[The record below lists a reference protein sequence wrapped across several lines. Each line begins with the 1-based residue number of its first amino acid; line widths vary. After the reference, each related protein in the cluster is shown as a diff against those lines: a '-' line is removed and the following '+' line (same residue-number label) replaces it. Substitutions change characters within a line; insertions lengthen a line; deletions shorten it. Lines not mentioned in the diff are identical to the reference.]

1 MTGSL
6 INRFF
11 AAPLALAFAC
21 LCLPAASAPGYKN
34 FGVAVYVRAYE
45 VREMKDQKL
54 LEARWS
60 AIEKQIKVSKVYLE
74 VHRDGI
80 VPDEEALAAA
90 KKFFADRGIQTSG
103 GIATV
108 AAERNRF
115 QTFCYLDPAER
126 AKFKQ
131 IVEYAAKHFDEVILD
146 DFFFTSCKTEAAIQA
161 KGNKSWTRFRLD
173 LMEDVAKNLVV
184 APARAVNPKVQLI
197 IKYPNWYE
205 HYQYLGYNVE
215 AEPPLFDKVYTGT
228 ETRDPVYGGQHL
240 QQYLGYD
247 LVRWLENVKPGGNG
261 GGWVDPGGMRTLNRY
276 AEQLWITLFAKA
288 PEITLFDYRS
298 LLEPIRQEDG
308 SLTQATE
315 IGRVAGYTF
324 EQVDGF
330 IGKLG
335 HPVGVKSY
343 KPFHSSGEDFLN
355 DYLGMAGIPIELVPQ
370 FPADSKTILLTE
382 AAKFDAA
389 IVEKIKR
396 QLVAGKTVVITSGLL
411 KALQGQG
418 IEDIAEIECTAKK
431 AVVRDFFSRFTS
443 LKGNA
448 DILIPEIRYPT
459 NDVWEVVGGLS
470 QGNGY
475 PILLQ
480 AGYASGTLYV
490 LTIPDNMGDLYNLPA
505 EVLTTIKEVLTR
517 DLPVRVE
524 APAQVSLFVYDNN
537 TFIVES
543 FLDHFASVRVVADR
557 KFTKLTDLKSAGG
570 FFFPQGPPQVRGN
583 SAVFDV
589 FVGPN
594 TYRVYQLEEEKK

>member
-1 MTGSL
+1 VLVWGTRRRRAGHPDNSNQDSRPIMRRSL
-6 INRFF
+6 MNRFF
-11 AAPLALAFAC
+11 AVPVALILTCF
-21 LCLPAASAPGYKN
+21 CLPAANAPGYQH

-45 VREMKDQKL
+45 VREMKDLKL

-80 VPDEEALAAA
+80 IPDEEALATA
-90 KKFFADRGIQTSG
+90 KKFFADRGIKTSG

-115 QTFCYLDPAER
+115 QTFCYIDPAER

-146 DFFFTSCKTEAAIQA
+146 DFFFTSCKSEAAIQA
-161 KGNKSWTRFRLD
+161 KGAKSWTQFRLD
-173 LMEDVAKNLVV
+173 LMADVAKNLVV
-184 APARAVNPKVQLI
+184 APARAVNPNVKLI

-215 AEPPLFDKVYTGT
+215 AEPKLFDKVYSGT
-228 ETRDPVYGGQHL
+228 ETRDAVYSNQHL
-240 QQYLGYD
+240 QPYLGYD
-247 LVRWLENVKPGGNG
+247 LVRWLDNVKPGANG
-261 GGWVDPGGMRTLNRY
+261 GGWVDPGGARTLNRY
-276 AEQLWITLFAKA
+276 AEQIAITLFAKA

-308 SLTQATE
+308 SVVPATE

-343 KPFHSSGEDFLN
+343 KPFHSSGEDFLH
-355 DYLGMAGIPIELVPQ
+355 DYLGMAGIPIDMVSEY
-370 FPADSKTILLTE
+370 PADAKVILLTE
-382 AAKFDAA
+382 TAKFDPG
-389 IVEKIKR
+389 IVAKIK
-396 QLVAGKTVVITSGLL
+396 QSVASGKVVVITSGLL
-411 KALQGQG
+411 RALQGKG
-418 IEDIAEIECTAKK
+418 IEEIAEIECTDRK
-431 AVVRDFFSRFTS
+431 ATVRDFLSFFTP

-448 DILIPEIRYPT
+448 DILVPQIRYPT
-459 NDVWEVVGGLS
+459 NDAWEVVSGLS

-480 AGYASGTLYV
+480 AGYG
-490 LTIPDNMGDLYNLPA
+490 
-505 EVLTTIKEVLTR
+505 
-517 DLPVRVE
+517 
-524 APAQVSLFVYDNN
+524 
-537 TFIVES
+537 
-543 FLDHFASVRVVADR
+543 
-557 KFTKLTDLKSAGG
+557 AG
-570 FFFPQGPPQVRGN
+570 
-583 SAVFDV
+583 
-589 FVGPN
+589 
-594 TYRVYQLEEEKK
+594 

>member
-1 MTGSL
+1 MRYFLKALVAAVLLAGLSL
-6 INRFF
+6 
-11 AAPLALAFAC
+11 
-21 LCLPAASAPGYKN
+21 AASTATAPGYKN

-60 AIEKQIKVSKVYLE
+60 VIEQQIKVSKVYLE

-80 VPDEEALAAA
+80 IPDEESLAAA
-90 KKFFADRGIQTSG
+90 KKFFADRGIKTSA

-108 AAERNRF
+108 VSERNRF
-115 QTFCYLDPAER
+115 QSFCYLAADER
-126 AKFKQ
+126 AKLKQ
-131 IVEYAAKHFDEVILD
+131 VVEYAARHFDEIILD
-146 DFFFTSCKTEAAIQA
+146 DFFFTNCKSEAAIQA
-161 KGNKSWTRFRLD
+161 KGSKSWTRYRLD
-173 LMEDVAKNLVV
+173 LMEEVSKNLII
-184 APARAVNPKVQLI
+184 APARAVNPKVTLI

-215 AEPPLFDKVYTGT
+215 AEPKLFDKVYTGT

-247 LVRWLENVKPGGNG
+247 LVRWLENVKPGANG

-288 PEITLFDYRS
+288 PEVMLFDYRQ
-298 LLEPIRQEDG
+298 LIEPIRQEDG
-308 SLTQATE
+308 LSTPATE

-335 HPVGVKSY
+335 APVGLKSY

-355 DYLGMAGIPIELVPQ
+355 DYLGMAGIPIEMVPQ

-382 AAKFDAA
+382 AAKYDLN
-389 IVEKIKR
+389 IVDKIKR
-396 QLVAGKTVVITSGLL
+396 QLLAGKSVVITSGLL
-411 KALQGQG
+411 KALQGKG
-418 IEDIAEIECTAKK
+418 IEDIAEIECTDRK
-431 AVVRDFFSRFTS
+431 ATVRDFLSFFT
-443 LKGNA
+443 LVKGDA
-448 DILIPEIRYPT
+448 GILIPQIRYPT
-459 NDVWEVVGGLS
+459 NDVWEVVSGLA

-480 AGYASGTLYV
+480 AGYATGSLYV
-490 LTIPDNMGDLYNLPA
+490 LTIPDNPGDLYNLPL
-505 EVLTTIKEVLTR
+505 EVLTSIKEVLTR

-543 FLDHFASVRVVADR
+543 FLDRFTRVRIVADK
-557 KFTKLTDLKSAGG
+557 KFTKLTDLKSAAGG
-570 FFFPQGPPQVRGN
+570 FFPQAPPQERGDKM
-583 SAVFDV
+583 VFDV

-594 TYRVYQLEEEKK
+594 SYRVYQLEEAKK